1 MGSIKSTIERDR
13 IINNFN
19 NNPNNRLLIINIKM
33 SIGINLQ
40 DNVGDKPRYMLISP
54 NYDILSI
61 IQSTGR
67 IYRQDTKSNTYIR
80 VFYSKQVPEYSV
92 MTSLTTKSSNI
103 KSYIND
109 PENINLLEKSSITDN
124 YVEPDS
130 NNSDIFANK
139 IDNFFNIKN
148 YLFNINMN
156 QNINA
161 LQEDVEDVEE
171 LEDVEE
177 FDESQEDN
185 QEVEDGDEFDESQED
200 NQEVED
206 GDEFDESQEDNQEV
220 EDGDE
225 FDEEEDEEDYDDDED
240 EEEDEED
247 YDDDED

>member
-1 MGSIKSTIERDR
+1 
-13 IINNFN
+13 
-19 NNPNNRLLIINIKM
+19 M

-40 DNVGDKPRYMLISP
+40 DNVGNKPRYMLISP

-67 IYRQDTKSNTYIR
+67 IYRQDTKSNTYIK

-109 PENINLLEKSSITDN
+109 PENINLLDKSSITDN

-139 IDNFFNIKN
+139 INNFFNIKN

-156 QNINA
+156 QELTPVKNDEDQE
-161 LQEDVEDVEE
+161 LQKLQKLD
-171 LEDVEE
+171 LEDIVEVE
-177 FDESQEDN
+177 YDEGDGVEGDENEGDENEGDENDESQED
-185 QEVEDGDEFDESQED
+185 
-200 NQEVED
+200 
-206 GDEFDESQEDNQEV
+206 
-220 EDGDE
+220 
-225 FDEEEDEEDYDDDED
+225 DEEFEDDDDDGDDDED
-240 EEEDEED
+240 EDE
-247 YDDDED
+247 DDDNEDN